1 MKTIRPELSNSLPP
15 LTSAPSSPTRYPRA
29 ILMVSCLSAAMLVA
43 CGGGGGQTAE
53 SAAAPTAATTPSEVA
68 LVASTPGT
76 LTDYFRQ
83 KIKQNPS
90 GISDVT
96 THSGTLLASPA
107 LATTSASAQAISFS
121 GTTVQERGV
130 DENDWIKTDGAMLYS
145 LAKAYLNG
153 STTTAAQLQA
163 YQRQASGELTTLANL
178 ALSNDLTYAGMYLAS
193 GANRLALIGQR
204 YQLVSPTILTPIN
217 TLTPIGTLTTG
228 APVSQATAPSTTPAA
243 LSIAPITGLSEVG
256 VDLVAT
262 TAASTSMAKVPLS
275 VVNRIRIDGNL
286 VGSRVIGSTLYV
298 VSSWAPDLS
307 KFRIPA
313 SATPAQA
320 DAVLAKLTSGDILP
334 KIRIDSRP
342 SEPLVAETDCYLQT
356 ANASP
361 SRELTTITAFDLASP
376 TLARSSR
383 CFLGGSQ
390 ALYVSPAAVYVTS
403 SRYVNNAANTSP
415 ALAVLPANAKTDVHK
430 FALTGMSINYRG
442 SVEVNGHLGW
452 EADKNAYRMSE
463 YQGDLRILTFT
474 GQQGWT
480 TTFNGTSTTAK
491 PVPAASPA
499 TLTILRESGNTA
511 SASLQVVSTLPNTSR
526 PLSIGKPGEQI
537 YAVQYVG
544 AKAYVVTFRRTDP
557 LYVLDLSNPADPK
570 VSGELEIPG
579 YSDYLYPL
587 GSELLLGVG
596 KDANDG
602 GVVQGVKVALINV
615 ADPSRPAL
623 QSSVNLGNRGSVSGL
638 DTSSRGINIYQQG
651 TVFRIGL
658 PVRLNQTPIARSPG
672 FFSPT
677 VQGLARFEVDTRTKA
692 MATLPMVPGL
702 TYPTNDSSYSLA
714 FGQYDMAQERSLQI
728 ESFVYYFTGGSF
740 LVKPW

>member
-1 MKTIRPELSNSLPP
+1 MTQTP
-15 LTSAPSSPTRYPRA
+15 LLIARYSRAAMMVTCLGAA
-29 ILMVSCLSAAMLVA
+29 ILSA
-43 CGGGGGQTAE
+43 CGGGSGGSQSTL
-53 SAAAPTAATTPSEVA
+53 SAATPAAATAQNEVA

-83 KIKQNPS
+83 KIKQDPS
-90 GISDVT
+90 GMDS
-96 THSGTLLASPA
+96 STLSVSPLASP
-107 LATTSASAQAISFS
+107 LAAATSASAEAPSFS
-121 GTTVQERGV
+121 GTTLQESSV
-130 DENDWIKTDGAMLYS
+130 DENDWIKTDGSLLYS
-145 LAKAYLNG
+145 LAKAYSNG
-153 STTTAAQLQA
+153 STATTAQLQT
-163 YQRQASGELTTLANL
+163 YQRQESGQLTTLGTL
-178 ALSNDLTYAGMYLAS
+178 ALTNDLTYAGMYLVS

-204 YQLVSPTILTPIN
+204 YQLAYPTTLTPITTSN
-217 TLTPIGTLTTG
+217 PIGTLTTG

-463 YQGDLRILTFT
+463 YLGDLRILTFT
-474 GQQGWT
+474 GQQGWS

-499 TLTILRESGNTA
+499 TLTILRESGNAA
-511 SASLQVVSTLPNTSR
+511 SVGLQVVSTLPNASR
-526 PLSIGKPGEQI
+526 PAAIGKTGEQI
-537 YAVQYVG
+537 YAVRYVG
-544 AKAYVVTFRRTDP
+544 AKAYAVTFRRTDP
-557 LYVLDLSNPADPK
+557 LYVMDLSNPADPK
-570 VSGELEIPG
+570 ITGELEIPG

-587 GSELLLGVG
+587 GADLLLGVG

-623 QSSVNLGNRGSVSGL
+623 QSSVNLGNRGSVSAL
-638 DTSSRGINIYQQG
+638 DISSRGISIYQQG

-658 PVRLNQTPIARSPG
+658 PVRLNQTPIPRSPG
-672 FFSPT
+672 FFGPT

-714 FGQYDMAQERSLQI
+714 YGQYDMAQERSLQI